1 MTKKHQAQ
9 FVFYYLLSLISL
21 GAMAIGLGI
30 IIFEVLDKIFVDVSN
45 SYFSMQALKTAF
57 STLIISTPIYYVC
70 SHLLSRSIR
79 KEELSLESS
88 LRKWLIY
95 LILLVTSI
103 VMLVWLVSIL
113 NSFLDGEMTIKFIL
127 KALTALVI
135 SAMIFSYYLYNIRQ
149 REVKK
154 KDKIKSIFFIGSLI
168 LIILALGLA
177 VAHMESPQTTREKK
191 MDENILRSFDNI
203 NMNLNMYYNQ
213 NKDLPDTLDSLK
225 NDSYLG
231 NYPSAN
237 LSLEEIDY
245 SKLSERK
252 YELCAEF
259 KTSNLKDRDNIDLR
273 YGDNRLHDKG
283 HDCIEQEIMN
293 MK

>member
-21 GAMAIGLGI
+21 GAMALGLGI
-30 IIFEVLDKIFVDVSN
+30 IVFEVLDKVFVDVSN

-57 STLIISTPIYYVC
+57 STLIISTPIYYLC
-70 SHLLSRSIR
+70 SYLLSKSIR
-79 KEELSLESS
+79 KEDLSLESS

-113 NSFLDGEMTIKFIL
+113 NSFLNGEMTIKFIL
-127 KALTALVI
+127 KALTALII

-149 REVKK
+149 KVVKK
-154 KDKIKSIFFIGSLI
+154 KDKIKSVFFIASL
-168 LIILALGLA
+168 LLVVLALGLA
-177 VAHMESPQTTREKK
+177 IAHMESPQTTRDKK
-191 MDENILRSFDNI
+191 IDENTLRDFDNI
-203 NMNLNMYYNQ
+203 NMNVNMYYSSND
-213 NKDLPDTLDSLK
+213 KLPE
-225 NDSYLG
+225 
-231 NYPSAN
+231 
-237 LSLEEIDY
+237 SLEELKDGNNLNSYSGSTFSLEDIDY
-245 SKLSERK
+245 NKLSETE

-259 KTSNLKDRDNIDLR
+259 ISSNLDDENNNLR
-273 YGDNRLHDKG
+273 YGSNRLHDSG
-283 HDCIEQEIMN
+283 YQCLEQEIMD